1 MKKLMLLLVTA
12 FIVAGTQAQTK
23 EEIEKRKAAKEE
35 QAKLNADQVA
45 LEKEQAVLAEQSR
58 LEKIKMFKDSV
69 MAENRAQWVKDSLR
83 SIQDSSNKV
92 QAENDRLSTEK
103 YLAIDKSRNDVY
115 TAAGLSDYEMQKVKV
130 INAQYYAR
138 AKAINADESIAG
150 DIKAKRLAALN
161 KERLKK
167 IKDALGGKKASALEK
182 ARKTTAQ
189 NAEDT
194 DSQWLYE
201 IDNAKGKKK
210 S

>member
-1 MKKLMLLLVTA
+1 MKKLMLLLVAT

>member
-35 QAKLNADQVA
+35 QAKLTSDQA
-45 LEKEQAVLAEQSR
+45 AIDKEQAVLAEQAR
-58 LEKIKMFKDSV
+58 QEKIKMFK
-69 MAENRAQWVKDSLR
+69 ETRAQWVKDSLR

-92 QAENDRLSTEK
+92 QTENDRLSTEK
-103 YLAIDKSRNDVY
+103 YLAVDKSRNDVY

-130 INAQYYAR
+130 INSQYYAR

-150 DIKAKRLAALN
+150 DIKSKRLAALN

-167 IKDALGGKKASALEK
+167 IKATLGGKKASALEK

-189 NAEDT
+189 NAEDS

-201 IDNAKGKKK
+201 IDSTKGKKK

>member
-35 QAKLNADQVA
+35 QAKLTADQVA
-45 LEKEQAVLAEQSR
+45 LEKEQAVMAEQSR

>member
-1 MKKLMLLLVTA
+1 MKKLMLLLVTT

-35 QAKLNADQVA
+35 QAKLTADQVA
-45 LEKEQAVLAEQSR
+45 LEKEQAVMAEQSR

-103 YLAIDKSRNDVY
+103 YLAVDKSRNDVY